1 MRYRLQPPATVT
13 WCAAPGGTIRSG
25 PADLDGLPWAPA
37 EEHGFTD
44 DLLRIAVRHGVPS
57 RTGIVL
63 DVRHTLDL
71 GRAGELRRNQAVLDQ
86 ARAELGESA
95 SMQVVEQLYPGSFAW
110 GARLDEQ
117 ARQTIERAAR
127 KAEADLAEVLAA
139 PVRPE
144 LVEHWRRLGGSYP
157 D

>member
-1 MRYRLQPPATVT
+1 MLYRLHPPAAVT
-13 WCAAPGGTIRSG
+13 RCAAPGDTIRLG

-44 DLLRIAVRHGVPS
+44 DLLRIAVRRGVPS
-57 RTGIVL
+57 GTGIVL

-71 GRAGELRRNQAVLDQ
+71 GRAGELRRNLAALDR

-110 GARLDEQ
+110 GAQLDDQ
-117 ARQTIERAAR
+117 ARQTIEQVAR
-127 KAEADLAEVLAA
+127 KAEADLAGVLAA

-144 LVEHWRRLGGSYP
+144 LVEHWRRLGGHYP